1 MNPPDT
7 ATRLAAVRVLNSSAG
22 RALSRMVHAALVEG
36 RVLQAL
42 DVAVIVVRL
51 GETEAV
57 AEVVAQAIV
66 WRASASIVLQHVERE
81 RVRVRSIEPVAHV
94 LIGRLRR
101 RAT

>member
-1 MNPPDT
+1 VTTPD
-7 ATRLAAVRVLNSSAG
+7 ASTRLSAVRVLNSAAG
-22 RALSRMVHAALVEG
+22 RALSRMVHAALLDG

-66 WRASASIVLQHVERE
+66 WRASAAIVLQHVERE
-81 RVRVRSIEPVAHV
+81 RVRVRALSPVATFA
-94 LIGRLRR
+94 IGRLRR
-101 RAT
+101 RS